1 MNNGLGLED
10 LLGKKLGIELVCNL
24 RGIEMTENRTSIN
37 LHCVKCGKYK
47 SKKSKSKLCTAC
59 LFGKDFKKSFIRV

>member
-1 MNNGLGLED
+1 MNHPE
-10 LLGKKLGIELVCNL
+10 LLSFK
-24 RGIEMTENRTSIN
+24 ENRMSVN

-59 LFGKDFKKSFIRV
+59 LFGMSHEEAVKHGFIQS

>member
-1 MNNGLGLED
+1 MNQTELYHHYID
-10 LLGKKLGIELVCNL
+10 DGKIIPFK
-24 RGIEMTENRTSIN
+24 ENRTSIN

-59 LFGKDFKKSFIRV
+59 LFGKDFKKSFIQV